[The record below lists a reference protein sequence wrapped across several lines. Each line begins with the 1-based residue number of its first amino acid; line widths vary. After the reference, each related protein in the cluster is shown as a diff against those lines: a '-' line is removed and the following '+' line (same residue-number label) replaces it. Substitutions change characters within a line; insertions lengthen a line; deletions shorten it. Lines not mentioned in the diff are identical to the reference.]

1 MQKLEKLAITLGLL
15 ASTVTVIY
23 FVTRNSGRHAAVS
36 KPVKLEAAGS
46 PDMVE
51 EASMESF
58 PASDAPSWTG
68 AALL

>member
-23 FVTRNSGRHAAVS
+23 SATRNWGRHAGVS
-36 KPVKLEAAGS
+36 KPVKLEDTGS

-58 PASDAPSWTG
+58 PASDAPSWIGT
-68 AALL
+68 ALP